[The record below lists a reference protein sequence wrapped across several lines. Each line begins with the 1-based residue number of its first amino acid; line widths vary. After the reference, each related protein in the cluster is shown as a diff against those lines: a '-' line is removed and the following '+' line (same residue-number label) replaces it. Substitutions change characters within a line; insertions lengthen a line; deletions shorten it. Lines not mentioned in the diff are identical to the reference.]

1 MMTNEQ
7 LLPVIHRVM
16 DKLMNL
22 GGADYDSDK
31 GADKA
36 STAKG
41 NIARDFGIEE
51 WDWPQGVGLYGLYK
65 LQSFY
70 GDTRYLDFF
79 KNWIE
84 NNLKRGLPS
93 RNINTTT
100 PYLAIVNLLD
110 DLKSPEYES
119 MCLDQARWL
128 DELLTGEGLDRP
140 ILVGQSM
147 GGYVGQAY
155 AQLYPDRLQGFIS
168 IDSAP
173 FSGAI

>member
-70 GDTRYLDFF
+70 GDTRYLDLEQLKARPSQPEHQHHHALPGHRKPAGRF
-79 KNWIE
+79 KIA
-84 NNLKRGLPS
+84 G
-93 RNINTTT
+93 
-100 PYLAIVNLLD
+100 V
-110 DLKSPEYES
+110 
-119 MCLDQARWL
+119 
-128 DELLTGEGLDRP
+128 
-140 ILVGQSM
+140 
-147 GGYVGQAY
+147 
-155 AQLYPDRLQGFIS
+155 
-168 IDSAP
+168 
-173 FSGAI
+173 